1 MLWSVHLSFC
11 SRPGR
16 FGNRLRPEA
25 GGIAAVGRHY
35 LYGIRAWGSLHVRR
49 HAQGEGFTL
58 TNDPKARR
66 AELAIR
72 EYALRN
78 ETLILQVLA
87 KSMSRCEERT
97 LESP

>member
-1 MLWSVHLSFC
+1 
-11 SRPGR
+11 
-16 FGNRLRPEA
+16 LRPEA

-87 KSMSRCEERT
+87 SSSAWLLLLPGGPEQGVRSLMSTSGTIR
-97 LESP
+97 